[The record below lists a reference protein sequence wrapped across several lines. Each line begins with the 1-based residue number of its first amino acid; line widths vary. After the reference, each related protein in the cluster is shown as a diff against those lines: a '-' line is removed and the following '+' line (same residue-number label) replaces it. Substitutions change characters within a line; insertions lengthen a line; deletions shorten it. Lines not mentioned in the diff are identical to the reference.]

1 LHFRVFSRLDKT
13 LLHSDAKPH
22 SSEPSFTREAERRPD
37 LGLLVARERFELSA
51 LQKCGFENWVVGL
64 EGSLG
69 YMPLDGVACEPA
81 HNH

>member
-1 LHFRVFSRLDKT
+1 M
-13 LLHSDAKPH
+13 
-22 SSEPSFTREAERRPD
+22 
-37 LGLLVARERFELSA
+37 VAQERFELSA

-64 EGSLG
+64 ERSLG